1 MHTLKQSQ
9 LQCIPQKKHELLNLN
24 HPSEQRGSVCA
35 GPTSLGSPHQVA
47 HSKPG
52 RNPKS
57 HSKPRQ
63 SPEDM
68 LCFAMLCYVLVCY
81 ALLCYAKLCYAMPP
95 FAMLSQARSGIF
107 RHPQASARSSKLC
120 NANHCKTMYKKT
132 PNWGRAGLILFPGQ
146 LYFIFVRLFA
156 LREP

>member
-9 LQCIPQKKHELLNLN
+9 HQCVPLKKHELLNLN
-24 HPSEQRGSVCA
+24 HPFEQFQIKKFGRLPNSAVAFARGRQAWVPRTPWLIQSQ
-35 GPTSLGSPHQVA
+35 GKTPKA

-52 RNPKS
+52 
-57 HSKPRQ
+57 Q

-68 LCFAMLCYVLVCY
+68 LCLAMLCYVLVCY

-120 NANHCKTMYKKT
+120 NANHCKTMYKKKH
-132 PNWGRAGLILFPGQ
+132 LIGVAPGS
-146 LYFIFVRLFA
+146 FR
-156 LREP
+156 